1 MNEPDQTKE
10 HAASPS
16 PGPAFWVAAGL
27 AVVLVALVAIIAVVS
42 GGVPGLGDGASA
54 SSSPSPVASAS
65 PAVPTD
71 SPEPSFVRPTPLPP
85 TPVPTFLVYV
95 VRSGDSL
102 TSIARA
108 HETTARSIAFWN
120 RDAYPTLD
128 PESEGY
134 SPNRIEVGWAL
145 ALVPGTTYDETAPPS
160 STPAPATPAPA
171 TPPPATPGPSA
182 QPTMPPVVGSSLLVS
197 NGPRGTN
204 KVALTLDMGGRVEPA
219 VDIVRWLIDHEVRA
233 TLFPTGKT
241 GTTNDQGRA
250 ALQLAATRPDLF
262 EVANHSWDHP
272 DFRTLTDAQIADQ
285 LTRTET
291 AINAL
296 IGRTT
301 KPFFRPPFGGINS
314 AARAAIGRAGWGYTV
329 MWDVDTIDWKPVADG
344 GPTAADIVAKVS
356 SKAEGGSIVLMHLG
370 GWNTLEALPGMI
382 AGLQAK
388 GLQPVTLTE
397 MLAP

>member
-1 MNEPDQTKE
+1 VNGPEQPIE
-10 HAASPS
+10 RVARRG
-16 PGPAFWVAAGL
+16 PGPAFWVAIGL
-27 AVVLVALVAIIAVVS
+27 AVVLAALVAIIAIVS
-42 GGVPGLGDGASA
+42 GRLPGLGDGASA
-54 SSSPSPVASAS
+54 SASPSPATTAS

-71 SPEPSFVRPTPLPP
+71 SPEPSFIRPTPLPP

-120 RDAYPTLD
+120 RDAYPSLD

-145 ALVPGTTYDETAPPS
+145 ALIPGTTYDETARPSQTPPAT
-160 STPAPATPAPA
+160 TPA
-171 TPPPATPGPSA
+171 PATPGPSA
-182 QPTMPPVVGSSLLVS
+182 QPTMPPVVGSSVLVS

-241 GTTNDQGRA
+241 GTANDQGRA

-262 EVANHSWDHP
+262 EIANHSWDHP
-272 DFRTLTDAQIADQ
+272 DFRTLTDAQVADQ

-291 AINAL
+291 AITAL

-329 MWDVDTIDWKPVADG
+329 MWDVDTIDWRPVADG

-370 GWNTLEALPGMI
+370 GWNTLEARTGMI

-388 GLQPVTLTE
+388 SIQPVTLTE
-397 MLAP
+397 LLAP